1 MRWLALSTIL
11 LLLLSQNA
19 QAFLED
25 KEARKKITENQTLNQ
40 SAINALKSSQ
50 QALEER
56 VASMEAV
63 LKGQGL
69 LDLLSQVE
77 RLKQELSQ
85 VKGDLEIAT
94 HNISNGQQRQQEL
107 YADTDARLRQLESAA
122 AQTVDAEHAQA
133 AGADPEAGE
142 AVTETEA
149 GNEDIAVSS
158 EIPASPSEAG
168 DFAAAQSLAAA
179 SRHREAFDAF
189 NNYLRDYPTSSRVP
203 DAMYALG
210 YSQFSLKNYKAAI
223 ATQQKLI
230 QQFPK
235 HAKAAEAMFNVA
247 NAQIQLSEIENAKK
261 TLRTLLSQYPQSE
274 VAPSAEKRLSV
285 LESIK
290 VR

>member
-40 SAINALKSSQ
+40 SAINELKSSQ

-85 VKGDLEIAT
+85 VKGELEIAT
-94 HNISNGQQRQQEL
+94 HNISNAQQRQQEL
-107 YADTDARLRQLESAA
+107 YADTDARLRQLESA
-122 AQTVDAEHAQA
+122 TAQA
-133 AGADPEAGE
+133 ADSGHAQQAAETDPEADEAAAAAGAETRDTASSGE
-142 AVTETEA
+142 TSSSA
-149 GNEDIAVSS
+149 G
-158 EIPASPSEAG
+158 EAG
-168 DFAAAQSLAAA
+168 DFAAAQKLAAA

-189 NNYLRDYPTSSRVP
+189 NNYLRDYPSSPRVP

-210 YSQFSLKNYKAAI
+210 YAQFSLKNYKAAI
-223 ATQQKLI
+223 ATQQ
-230 QQFPK
+230 
-235 HAKAAEAMFNVA
+235 N
-247 NAQIQLSEIENAKK
+247 
-261 TLRTLLSQYPQSE
+261 
-274 VAPSAEKRLSV
+274 
-285 LESIK
+285 
-290 VR
+290 